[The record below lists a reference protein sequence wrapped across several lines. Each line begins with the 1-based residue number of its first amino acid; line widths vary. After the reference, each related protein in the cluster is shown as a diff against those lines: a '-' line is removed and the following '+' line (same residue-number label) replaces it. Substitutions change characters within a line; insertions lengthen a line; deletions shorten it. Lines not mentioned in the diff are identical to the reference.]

1 MFQPNGPPYK
11 LIFLTEQQQIKTTD
25 AFVPGLDGET
35 DDGGV
40 ESVVA
45 ARHVLERLQCGQFLN
60 MYKMFSSE
68 RNTRLKNNYRN

>member
-25 AFVPGLDGET
+25 GFVPGLDGET

-45 ARHVLERLQCGQFLN
+45 AGHVDERLHLDKFL
-60 MYKMFSSE
+60 KV
-68 RNTRLKNNYRN
+68 KK